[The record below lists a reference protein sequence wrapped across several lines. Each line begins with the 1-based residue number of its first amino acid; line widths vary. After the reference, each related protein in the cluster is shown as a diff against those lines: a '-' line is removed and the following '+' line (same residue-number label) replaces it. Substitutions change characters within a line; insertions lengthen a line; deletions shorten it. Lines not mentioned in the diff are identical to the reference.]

1 MFPPEFYN
9 HGISPEGFLNFV
21 LEIQKLRFM
30 KHFIVVSDTSGKS
43 WCINTDAII
52 SVEDLRGQTAF
63 YLKEGKAPIITNL
76 KFESVV
82 ALLDAR

>member
-1 MFPPEFYN
+1 MEFLRRD
-9 HGISPEGFLNFV
+9 FLI
-21 LEIQKLRFM
+21 LRCQTKKLRIM
-30 KHFIVVSDTSGKS
+30 KKFITIADTNGKS

>member
-1 MFPPEFYN
+1 
-9 HGISPEGFLNFV
+9 
-21 LEIQKLRFM
+21 M
-30 KHFIVVSDTSGKS
+30 KKFITITDTNGKS

-52 SVEDLRGQTAF
+52 RVEDLRGQTAF

>member
-1 MFPPEFYN
+1 M
-9 HGISPEGFLNFV
+9 GFFRRDFLI
-21 LEIQKLRFM
+21 LRCQTKKLRIM
-30 KHFIVVSDTSGKS
+30 KKFITIADTNGKS

>member
-1 MFPPEFYN
+1 M
-9 HGISPEGFLNFV
+9 GFLRRDF
-21 LEIQKLRFM
+21 LILRCQTKKLRIM
-30 KHFIVVSDTSGKS
+30 KKFITIADTNGKS

-63 YLKEGKAPIITNL
+63 YLKEGKAQIITNL

>member
-1 MFPPEFYN
+1 MLV
-9 HGISPEGFLNFV
+9 IS
-21 LEIQKLRFM
+21 KLRFM
-30 KHFIVVSDTSGKS
+30 KHFITIADTNGKS

-52 SVEDLRGQTAF
+52 SVEDLRSQTAF
-63 YLKEGKAPIITNL
+63 YLKEGKAAIITNL

>member
-1 MFPPEFYN
+1 MR
-9 HGISPEGFLNFV
+9 FLRRDF
-21 LEIQKLRFM
+21 LILRCQTKKLRFM
-30 KHFIVVSDTSGKS
+30 KKFITIADTNGKS

>member
-1 MFPPEFYN
+1 
-9 HGISPEGFLNFV
+9 
-21 LEIQKLRFM
+21 M
-30 KHFIVVSDTSGKS
+30 KKFITITDTNGKS

-63 YLKEGKAPIITNL
+63 YIKEGKAPIITNL

>member
-1 MFPPEFYN
+1 MLV
-9 HGISPEGFLNFV
+9 IS
-21 LEIQKLRFM
+21 KLRFM
-30 KHFIVVSDTSGKS
+30 KHFITIADTNGKS

-82 ALLDAR
+82 ALLGAR

>member
-21 LEIQKLRFM
+21 LEIQKLRIM
-30 KHFIVVSDTSGKS
+30 KKFITIADTNGKS

-63 YLKEGKAPIITNL
+63 
-76 KFESVV
+76 
-82 ALLDAR
+82 